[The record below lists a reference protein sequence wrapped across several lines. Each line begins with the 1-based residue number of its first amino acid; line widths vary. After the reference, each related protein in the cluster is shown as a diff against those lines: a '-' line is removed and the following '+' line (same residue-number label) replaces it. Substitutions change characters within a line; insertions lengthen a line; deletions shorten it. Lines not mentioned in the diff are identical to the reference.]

1 MTHFRRPADEAREVR
16 SLRQQL
22 VELASRVERLE
33 IHTST
38 LDDRL
43 EEVEWVVTD
52 AVAAEEAAAAQAEER
67 GEEQAAPTRA
77 ELPPPLPR
85 RLFGPPLVAPPLT
98 GSPIDE
104 LHATADD
111 HARRLREMEESIR
124 RLSVARTD
132 PEHAAFQR
140 RLDLL
145 AAQLRTLATQSAEL
159 RTDAEVLRRMIET
172 SPGVDPIAFEEL
184 RSHLA
189 RLAQEQARMELAFR
203 EDLAMLADRLR
214 QRPPLG

>member
-22 VELASRVERLE
+22 VELANRVERIE

-52 AVAAEEAAAAQAEER
+52 AVAADEQ
-67 GEEQAAPTRA
+67 EQADEHFGAPVPV

-85 RLFGPPLVAPPLT
+85 RLLGPPLGAPPLV
-98 GSPIDE
+98 GSPLDE
-104 LHATADD
+104 LHTTADT
-111 HARRLREMEESIR
+111 HERRLGEIEESLR
-124 RLSVARTD
+124 RLAVPRTD
-132 PEHAAFQR
+132 PEQAVLQR
-140 RLDLL
+140 RVDLL
-145 AAQLRTLATQSAEL
+145 AAQLKTLASQSAGL
-159 RTDAEVLRRMIET
+159 RTDAEVLRRMIES
-172 SPGVDPIAFEEL
+172 SPGVDPVAFEEL

-203 EDLAMLADRLR
+203 EDLATLADRVR
-214 QRPPLG
+214 QRPPMG

>member
-22 VELASRVERLE
+22 VELANRVERLE

-52 AVAAEEAAAAQAEER
+52 AVAAEEQSDARES
-67 GEEQAAPTRA
+67 APA

-85 RLFGPPLVAPPLT
+85 RLLSPPLVTPPVT
-98 GSPIDE
+98 SSPLEE
-104 LHATADD
+104 LHATADT
-111 HARRLREMEESIR
+111 HERRLREIEESIR
-124 RLSVARTD
+124 RLAVPRSD
-132 PEHAAFQR
+132 PEHAALQR
-140 RLDLL
+140 RVDLL
-145 AAQLRTLATQSAEL
+145 AAQLKTLATQSAEL

-172 SPGVDPIAFEEL
+172 SPGVDPVAFEEL
-184 RSHLA
+184 RGHLA

-203 EDLAMLADRLR
+203 EDLAMLADRVR
-214 QRPPLG
+214 QRPPAG